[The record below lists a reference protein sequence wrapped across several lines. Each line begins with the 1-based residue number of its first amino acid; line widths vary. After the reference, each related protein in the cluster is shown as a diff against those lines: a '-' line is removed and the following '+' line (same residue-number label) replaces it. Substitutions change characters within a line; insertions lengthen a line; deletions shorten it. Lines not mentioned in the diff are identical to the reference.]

1 MTLGEGEISVFFASP
16 RQFGF
21 FNFQTD
27 TSNVLMWAWDIQ
39 GLRCSD
45 IIYKKQHQQIG
56 TFTLRLAQPFKRS
69 RLQGSFAKNR
79 DCQTNR
85 TVKNWG
91 CKTHE
96 IGWKVWETHSFGRT
110 IHHPLTCDWKV
121 IWKIWSQVPNYQQQC
136 HKYRSTPMHRLKKK
150 KLTECLWHCNFLA
163 RFLLVVVVKLPCL
176 KDTGLKDF
184 L

>member
-45 IIYKKQHQQIG
+45 VIYKKQHQQIG

-79 DCQTNR
+79 DCQTNI
-85 TVKNWG
+85 TA
-91 CKTHE
+91 
-96 IGWKVWETHSFGRT
+96 
-110 IHHPLTCDWKV
+110 
-121 IWKIWSQVPNYQQQC
+121 
-136 HKYRSTPMHRLKKK
+136 K
-150 KLTECLWHCNFLA
+150 KLRLQDPRNWMKSSRDPQFWKDHSSPLNMWLKGNLKNMISST
-163 RFLLVVVVKLPCL
+163 KLSTTVPQI
-176 KDTGLKDF
+176 
-184 L
+184 